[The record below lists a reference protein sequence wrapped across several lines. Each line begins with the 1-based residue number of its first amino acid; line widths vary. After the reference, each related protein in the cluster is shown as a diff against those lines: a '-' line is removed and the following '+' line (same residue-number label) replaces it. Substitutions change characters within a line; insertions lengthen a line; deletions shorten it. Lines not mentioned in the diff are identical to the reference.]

1 MNKHASRLILT
12 IVVLLNLAAC
22 GGGGSDPAPTTGGGT
37 SPPPPPPPTAN
48 TVTIHTDAGWVACQ
62 DGKNGT
68 WTILSSNNTTLT
80 DFVCTIDDANG
91 EYGIAVAGVTGNK
104 RIVKIVQATLN
115 EVSYF
120 NLDYPDVP
128 ATPAMVSVTL
138 NVLNT
143 TQPVQVVSIG
153 NQQIAFSSLTSGT
166 QTVMLEA
173 GTRDVAAVE
182 LDAQQ
187 NITGNMYLQRS
198 VSIQDGATI
207 DIDFNNATIPS
218 SALIDYAFNIAPPTN
233 TDAWAQLFLQNGTVI
248 PLNRPGNPVWTF
260 VNQGLSDQDRFW
272 LWAEHRLVTASTKQY
287 VRREQMATAT
297 TRPAPGDINWD
308 LTEIPFLEGTG
319 LSTSGASWNAFT
331 PPTTAGHPPLRLYDI
346 YLTQKPASG
355 EVREWNISLSTG
367 WLGTATAYSYTIP
380 DFVMIASLPTDY
392 ALPSGE
398 MTEGVVAAIMADIS
412 LAEAARYLPSRFSIP
427 NMVTESSHWLIN
439 FTP

>member
-12 IVVLLNLAAC
+12 IVVLLNLTAC

-37 SPPPPPPPTAN
+37 SPPPPPPTAN
-48 TVTIHTDAGWVACQ
+48 AVTIHTDAGWIACQ

-68 WTILSSNNTTLT
+68 WSVLSSNNTTLT

-91 EYGIAVAGVTGNK
+91 EYGIAVAGMKGNK
-104 RIVKIVQATLN
+104 RIVKVIQATLN

-128 ATPAMVSVTL
+128 ATPTMVSVTL
-138 NVLNT
+138 NVLNP
-143 TQPVQVVSIG
+143 TQSVQVVSIG
-153 NQQIAFSSLTSGT
+153 KQQIVFSPPTSNS

-182 LDAQQ
+182 LDTQQ

-207 DIDFNNATIPS
+207 DIDFSNATIPS
-218 SALIDYAFNIAPPTN
+218 SALIDYAFNISPATN
-233 TDAWAQLFLQNGTVI
+233 TDAKARLFLQNGTVI
-248 PLNRPGNPVWTF
+248 PLNRPGNAVWTF
-260 VNQGLSDQDRFW
+260 VDQGLGDQDRFW

-287 VRREQMATAT
+287 VRREQIATAT

-308 LTEIPFLEGTG
+308 LTEIPFLVGTG
-319 LSTSGASWNAFT
+319 LSTSRASWNAFT
-331 PPTTAGHPPLRLYDI
+331 PPVTAGHPPLRIYDI

-355 EVREWNISLSTG
+355 EIREWNISLSTG
-367 WLGTATAYSYTIP
+367 WLGTATAYSYDIP
-380 DFVMIASLPTDY
+380 DFVTVANLPTDY
-392 ALPSGE
+392 APLSGE
-398 MTEGVVAAIMADIS
+398 MTEGVVAAIMIDMS
-412 LAEAARYLPSRFSIP
+412 LAEAGQYIATRFDVP
-427 NMVTESSHWLIN
+427 NMVIESSNWLIN